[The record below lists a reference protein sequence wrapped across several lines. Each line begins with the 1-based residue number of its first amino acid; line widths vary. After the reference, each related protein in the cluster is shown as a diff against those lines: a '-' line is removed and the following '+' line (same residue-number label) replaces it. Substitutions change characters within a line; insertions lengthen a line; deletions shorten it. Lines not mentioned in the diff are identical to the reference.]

1 MAASSIPV
9 SRAANPAAARPRSR
23 PRLGEVGLAVAA
35 TGAALLA
42 LLGGRALGELAA
54 AGVAAGAVGLGALAA
69 APRRDPS
76 CSAQT
81 LAGRLSPNVD
91 QVMIGAAETSYFV
104 AGVARQIER
113 DGAELDTLRDRAD
126 ELAATTATVATGADE
141 AARLAAEVSRAGTAS
156 RDEINR
162 SRQAISDAQH
172 EGAEVTVAMAAL
184 ADRTH
189 AVHAI
194 IRTIETL
201 ASQTNLLALNASIEA
216 ALAGRHGVGFA
227 VVASE
232 IRGLAQATRAATVE
246 IAARLREIKDGVT
259 SATSSIEGL
268 TQQVAA
274 ASTGAAHVGELL
286 GEIATAAE
294 RSGERSRGLAE
305 AADALARGTH
315 DVSSAI
321 RELRA
326 SGERTE
332 RELPRARDSAT
343 RVCELGEALQDQVAE
358 QHIGGRHAEI
368 RAEAE
373 RAAVAVVALFEGALA
388 RGALTL
394 DALFDRRHVPIPRT
408 APTKYHTQFDDFTDQ
423 ALPAI
428 QEPILARDPAIAY
441 AIVTDDH
448 GYVPTH
454 NDRFNAAPTGDPA
467 VDLARSR
474 GKRIFDDRTGR
485 RCGQNQRPYLLQT
498 YQRDTGEVMHD
509 LSVPIVVAGRHWG
522 GFRIGYRSAGRE
534 G

>member
-1 MAASSIPV
+1 MAASTLPI
-9 SRAANPAAARPRSR
+9 SRPATPAAGARAR
-23 PRLGEVGLAVAA
+23 PRLGEVGLAMAA

-54 AGVAAGAVGLGALAA
+54 AGVAAGAVGLGAVAA
-69 APRRDPS
+69 GPRRQVGGS
-76 CSAQT
+76 SQA
-81 LAGRLSPNVD
+81 LASQLSPNVD
-91 QVMIGAAETSYFV
+91 QVMIGAAETAYFV
-104 AGVARQIER
+104 AGVAKQIEHT
-113 DGAELDTLRDRAD
+113 GAELTTLRERAD
-126 ELAATTATVATGADE
+126 DLAKTTATVAAGADE
-141 AARLAAEVSRAGTAS
+141 AARLAAEVSRAGSAS
-156 RDEINR
+156 RDEIDR
-162 SRQAISDAQH
+162 SRRAIGDAQRDS
-172 EGAEVTVAMAAL
+172 AEVAAAMTAL
-184 ADRTH
+184 AERTH
-189 AVHAI
+189 AVHTI

-232 IRGLAQATRAATVE
+232 IRGLAQATRAATVD
-246 IAARLREIKDGVT
+246 IGGRLREIKDGVT
-259 SATSSIEGL
+259 SATSSIDGL

-274 ASTGAAHVGELL
+274 ASTGAAHVGALL
-286 GEIATAAE
+286 DEIATAAE

-305 AADALARGTH
+305 AAEALSRGTRE
-315 DVSSAI
+315 VSSAI
-321 RELRA
+321 RVLREH
-326 SGERTE
+326 SERTE
-332 RELPRARDSAT
+332 RALPRARDSAT
-343 RVCELGEALQDQVAE
+343 RACELGEALQDLVAA
-358 QHIGGRHAEI
+358 QHVGGRHAAI

-373 RAAVAVVALFEGALA
+373 RAAAAVVALFEAALA
-388 RGALTL
+388 RGTLTL
-394 DALFDRRHVPIPRT
+394 DALFDRRHVAIPGT
-408 APTKYHTQFDDFTDQ
+408 APTKYHTQFDVFTDQ

-454 NDRFNAAPTGDPA
+454 NDRFSAAPTGDPA

-474 GKRIFDDRTGR
+474 SKRIFDDRTGQ
-485 RCGQNQRPYLLQT
+485 RCGKSQQPYLLQT